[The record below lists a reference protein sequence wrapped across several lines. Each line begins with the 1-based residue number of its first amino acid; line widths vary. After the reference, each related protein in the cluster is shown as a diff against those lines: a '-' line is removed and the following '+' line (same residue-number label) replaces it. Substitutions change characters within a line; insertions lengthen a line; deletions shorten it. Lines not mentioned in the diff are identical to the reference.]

1 MPSECLQIVK
11 KWSIYVSGTS
21 QSEPQHLSN
30 RPGHVAFD
38 TTRPP
43 TGEHELC
50 CFVFVP
56 LLTGVRSAEEHSFCA
71 LLECS
76 TAARNSN
83 LLHGQMALLDP
94 PELAYRH
101 CQCCTTTCCLL
112 SRPRTF
118 VFDARVLFIEDT
130 VVASYLL
137 LLNRHDPGTSS
148 PRRHSCSSL
157 LFVVRVD
164 SLPCRIE
171 VFNPVVHACT
181 CQHSFWDRGG
191 LDRIPQYLAS
201 PTLGSA

>member
-50 CFVFVP
+50 CFVFV
-56 LLTGVRSAEEHSFCA
+56 LTGVRSAEEHSFV
-71 LLECS
+71 LFWNV
-76 TAARNSN
+76 R
-83 LLHGQMALLDP
+83 LLHGTRTCFMGRRLCLK
-94 PELAYRH
+94 LAYRH

-118 VFDARVLFIEDT
+118 VFDARVLFTEDT

-191 LDRIPQYLAS
+191 LDRIPQYLAA